1 MEHEVQNQFRIASIV
16 FLTPAGPAPNFRGVP
31 EPDFATQF
39 FQ

>member
-1 MEHEVQNQFRIASIV
+1 MKHEVQNQFRVTPIV
-16 FLTPAGPAPNFRGVP
+16 FLAPARATPNFRGVP